1 MKYTL
6 SCGYINQVSAHI
18 AELIVDNCT
27 VITVEMF
34 DEYYEFINKHFSK
47 PYAVLVNSLNVY
59 SMTPEATEHAAKR
72 DDLIAIAAVSFGK
85 ESEQVV
91 NQFLSDRKEDRL
103 NFRKFSGFEMG
114 RNNALCW
121 LELELNRVQESA

>member
-6 SCGYINQVSAHI
+6 SFGYIHQVSANI
-18 AELIVDNCT
+18 AEVIIDNCT

-47 PYAVLVNSLNVY
+47 PYAVLINSLNIY
-59 SMTPEATEHAAKR
+59 TMTPEATVYAAKS
-72 DDLIAIAAVSFGK
+72 DDLIATAAVSFGK

-91 NQFLSDRKEDRL
+91 NQFLTDREADGL
-103 NFRKFSGFEMG
+103 NIRKFSGFEMG
-114 RNNALCW
+114 RNNAICW
-121 LELELNRVQESA
+121 LELELNRVQENA